1 MQLTFKQKIQRAI
14 IEHHFIR
21 STFRYVF
28 VTIPKKIHA
37 KIVEIRN
44 INKFVFI
51 KAMIKRIQ
59 KENPVENN
67 KILFVTFRNTYD
79 CNPRAIC
86 QEILDQNLPYE
97 LVQVARKIPKSGTGV
112 WPIGVKL
119 VKRDSYDF
127 YVECSKAKIII
138 DNSINLASM
147 YYEKKPDQVLIET
160 WHGAIGMKRF
170 DTASNKKW
178 VKKALREAKVT
189 DYCISNSKFET
200 DLYKKTLWPNAKILE
215 YGHPRNDMLF
225 ETDPEKLSL
234 LKHQICK
241 KYKIPTDRA
250 LCLYAPTFRDDRDP
264 SPYNIPYTQLIQ
276 ALERRFGG
284 KWAIL
289 TRFHQRVKKQ
299 FKDIK
304 FPKYV
309 YNVSEF
315 HDIQDLMAVS
325 FVGITDYSS
334 WICEYLL
341 TGRPGFLFATDAQ
354 EYLNNDRGLVYPLDS
369 TPFPLAKNTKQLIDN
384 IKAFD
389 YDKFGFDRENF
400 LKKYG
405 CVDDGNASKRTV
417 EKIKEI
423 IDAANKKQ

>member
-1 MQLTFKQKIQRAI
+1 MKLSFKQKIQRAI
-14 IEHHFIR
+14 IEHHLIK
-21 STFRYVF
+21 SVFRYFF
-28 VTIPKKIHA
+28 VTIPRKVCDKLREWHSA
-37 KIVEIRN
+37 SR
-44 INKFVFI
+44 FFI
-51 KAMIKRIQ
+51 IKPMIKHIQ
-59 KENPVENN
+59 KVNPVDN
-67 KILFVTFRNTYD
+67 KTILFVTFRNTYD

-97 LVQVARKIPKSGTGV
+97 LVQVVRKIPENGTGV
-112 WPIGVKL
+112 WPLGVKL

-147 YYEKKPDQVLIET
+147 YYKKKPDQVLIET

-170 DTASNKKW
+170 DTTSNKKW
-178 VKKALREAKVT
+178 VKKALREAKET

-200 DLYKKTLWPNAKILE
+200 DLYKNTLWPNAEILE

-225 ETDPEKLSL
+225 ETDPQKISA
-234 LKHQICK
+234 LKQQIYK
-241 KYKIPTDRA
+241 KYKIPKDRN
-250 LCLYAPTFRDDRDP
+250 LCLYAPTFRDDNDP
-264 SPYNIPYTQLIQ
+264 SPYNIPYTRLIK
-276 ALERRFGG
+276 ALEARFGG
-284 KWAIL
+284 RWAIL

-299 FKDIK
+299 FKGIQ

-315 HDIQDLMAVS
+315 HDIQDLMLVS
-325 FVGITDYSS
+325 LVGITDYSS

-341 TGRPGFLFATDAQ
+341 TGHPGFLFATDAE

-384 IKAFD
+384 IMAFD
-389 YDKFGFDRENF
+389 EDKFETDRVNF

-417 EKIKEI
+417 EKIKQI
-423 IDAANKKQ
+423 LSSTNKN

>member
-1 MQLTFKQKIQRAI
+1 MQLSFKQKIQRAI
-14 IEHHFIR
+14 IEHHLIKSTLKYIFI
-21 STFRYVF
+21 
-28 VTIPKKIHA
+28 TIPRKIRDKA
-37 KIVEIRN
+37 RERRN
-44 INKFVFI
+44 VNKFI
-51 KAMIKRIQ
+51 MIKPMIKHIQ
-59 KENPVENN
+59 KLNPVEHN

-97 LVQVARKIPKSGTGV
+97 LVQVVRKIPESGTGV
-112 WPIGVKL
+112 WPLGVKL

-147 YYEKKPDQVLIET
+147 YYNKKPDQVLIET

-200 DLYKKTLWPNAKILE
+200 DLYKNTLWPNAEILE
-215 YGHPRNDMLF
+215 YGHPRNDLLF
-225 ETDPEKLSL
+225 EADPEKLSA
-234 LKHQICK
+234 LKQQICK
-241 KYKIPTDRA
+241 KYKIPINKNF
-250 LCLYAPTFRDDRDP
+250 CLYAPTFRDDNDP
-264 SPYNIPYTQLIQ
+264 SPYNIPYSQVRS
-276 ALERRFGG
+276 ALTNRFGG
-284 KWAIL
+284 EWVIL
-289 TRFHQRVKKQ
+289 TRFHQRVKQQ
-299 FKDIK
+299 FKGLK
-304 FPKYV
+304 FPKHV

-315 HDIQDLMAVS
+315 HDIQDLMAVTL
-325 FVGITDYSS
+325 VGITDYSS

-341 TGRPGFLFATDAQ
+341 TGRPGFLFATDAE
-354 EYLNNDRGLVYPLDS
+354 EYLKNDRGLVYPLDS

-384 IKAFD
+384 ILAFD
-389 YDKFGFDRENF
+389 SDKFDTERDKF

-405 CVDDGNASKRTV
+405 SVDDGKASKRTV

-423 IDAANKKQ
+423 INKSNSIK